1 MTTSTFAEPVRPD
14 VRVGV
19 CGRSAEASASGDGN
33 AIISESTSEVASAE
47 FEFAVG
53 DAGDAG
59 DAVATVATVCVSGLF
74 KGSTFASAPAFAFAF
89 ASESASEPEAETVP
103 VRLEDESSPVRPED
117 ESSPGFEPTH
127 FSLDVRESSATLER
141 PEFRAS

>member
-47 FEFAVG
+47 FEFAAG

-59 DAVATVATVCVSGLF
+59 NAGDAVATVCVSGLF
-74 KGSTFASAPAFAFAF
+74 KGSTGDAGDAVA
-89 ASESASEPEAETVP
+89 TVAA
-103 VRLEDESSPVRPED
+103 VFVSGL
-117 ESSPGFEPTH
+117 F
-127 FSLDVRESSATLER
+127 
-141 PEFRAS
+141 